1 MSSSITL
8 SKTQNHELDFVINAE
23 RHPDNC
29 NYVYQWSQAEHL
41 QALSNP
47 DQAHYII
54 KLADTGEIVGYV
66 ILDEVQNSSHSINLR
81 RLVVTKKGLGIGAQ
95 ALKAIQQIAFTEL
108 NAHRLWLDVF
118 TDNQTAYQLY
128 KKVGFIEEGK
138 LRESY
143 LRNGAYASQYIMAIL
158 KSEYV

>member
-1 MSSSITL
+1 MPSSITL
-8 SKTQNHELDFVINAE
+8 TKTLSQDLDFVINAE

-29 NYVYQWSQAEHL
+29 NYVYQWSHTEHL
-41 QALSNP
+41 QALTNP

-54 KLADTGEIVGYV
+54 KLVDTGEMVGYV
-66 ILDEVQNSSHSINLR
+66 ILDEVQNSSNSINLR
-81 RLVVTKKGLGIGAQ
+81 RLVVTKKGLGIGAK
-95 ALKAIQQIAFTEL
+95 ALKAIQQIAFTQL

-128 KKVGFIEEGK
+128 KKVGFVEEGL

-158 KSEYV
+158 KSEYI